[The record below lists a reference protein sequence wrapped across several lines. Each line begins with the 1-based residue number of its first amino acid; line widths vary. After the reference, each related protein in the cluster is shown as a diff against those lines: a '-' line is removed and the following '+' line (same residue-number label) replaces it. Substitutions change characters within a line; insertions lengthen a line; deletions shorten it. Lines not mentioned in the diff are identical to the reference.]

1 MNVQI
6 IAKTK
11 EEHPRG
17 EPGTR
22 GRTCVGCGEKDH
34 PTAFVR
40 LVMSPAHEGTSEVA
54 VDAGNGS
61 FGRGAHVHPRPDC
74 LAKACKGGIARTM
87 KTNVRVTPAELA
99 SQMVDALDRRM
110 EGLVLAARRTNALEI
125 GADAACNALVKE
137 APLVIVARD
146 AGSVI
151 EKLQVADA
159 IAEGRAVG
167 WGTKERI
174 GALLGRSEVAI
185 AAVTSKSIAAEM
197 MKVCAGKDAV
207 SGVAEPS
214 GKSAGSKNL
223 GSDVCRTPRE
233 AR

>member
-1 MNVQI
+1 MQI

-34 PTAFVR
+34 PSAFVR
-40 LVMSPAHEGTSEVA
+40 LVLSPEGDVA

-74 LAKACKGGIARTM
+74 VTKACKGGIARTM

-99 SQMVDALDRRM
+99 TQMVDALDRRM
-110 EGLVLAARRTNALEI
+110 EGLVLAARRTNALAI
-125 GADAACNALVKE
+125 GADAACEALGRE

-151 EKLQVADA
+151 EKMTVADA

-207 SGVAEPS
+207 SGVSTEKPA
-214 GKSAGSKNL
+214 SKNL

>member
-1 MNVQI
+1 MEI
-6 IAKTK
+6 ITRTK

-17 EPGTR
+17 EPGKR
-22 GRTCVGCGEKDH
+22 ARTCVGCGEKDH
-34 PTAFVR
+34 PSVFVR
-40 LVMSPAHEGTSEVA
+40 LILSPDGDVA
-54 VDAGNGS
+54 VDAGDGS

-74 LAKACKGGIARTM
+74 LAKACKGGIARAM
-87 KTNVRVTPAELA
+87 KTNVRVTPAELGT
-99 SQMVDALDRRM
+99 QMADALDRRM

-125 GADAACNALVKE
+125 GADAACAALGKD
-137 APLVIVARD
+137 APLVVVARD

-151 EKLQVADA
+151 EKMTVADA
-159 IAEGRAVG
+159 IAEGRAVA

-174 GALLGRSEVAI
+174 GGLLGRSEVAI
-185 AAVTSKSIAAEM
+185 AAVTNKSIAAEM

-207 SGVAEPS
+207 SGISS
-214 GKSAGSKNL
+214 GSSGERAGSKNL

>member
-6 IAKTK
+6 ITQTK

-17 EPGTR
+17 EPGKR
-22 GRTCVGCGEKDH
+22 ARTCVGCGEKDH
-34 PTAFVR
+34 PSVFVR
-40 LVMSPAHEGTSEVA
+40 LVLSPAHEGASEVA
-54 VDAGNGS
+54 VDAGDGS

-74 LAKACKGGIARTM
+74 LAKACKGGIARAM
-87 KTNVRVTPAELA
+87 KTNVRVTPAELG
-99 SQMVDALDRRM
+99 SQMADALDRRM

-125 GADAACNALVKE
+125 GAAAACAALGKD

-151 EKLQVADA
+151 EKMTVADA
-159 IAEGRAVG
+159 IAEGRAVA

-174 GALLGRSEVAI
+174 GGLLGRSEVAI
-185 AAVTSKSIAAEM
+185 AAVTNKSIAAEM
-197 MKVCAGKDAV
+197 IKVCAGKDAV
-207 SGVAEPS
+207 SGVSDP
-214 GKSAGSKNL
+214 GSKNL

>member
-1 MNVQI
+1 MEDI
-6 IAKTK
+6 IITQTK
-11 EEHPRG
+11 EEHPRK

-34 PTAFVR
+34 PSVFVR
-40 LVMSPAHEGTSEVA
+40 LVLSPAHEGASDVA
-54 VDAGNGS
+54 VDAGDGS

-74 LAKACKGGIARTM
+74 LAKACKGGIARAM
-87 KTNVRVTPAELA
+87 KTNVRVTPAELGA
-99 SQMVDALDRRM
+99 QMADALDRRM

-125 GADAACNALVKE
+125 GADAACAALGKD
-137 APLVIVARD
+137 APLVIIARD

-151 EKLQVADA
+151 EKMTVADA
-159 IAEGRAVG
+159 IAEGRAIA

-174 GALLGRSEVAI
+174 GGLLGRSEVAI
-185 AAVTSKSIAAEM
+185 AAVTNKSIAAEM
-197 MKVCAGKDAV
+197 IKVCAGKDAV
-207 SGVAEPS
+207 SPGT
-214 GKSAGSKNL
+214 KNL